1 MMQASALGLGS
12 FAQVERTINQSM
24 FMDPLWPVQCEIHV
38 QPISL
43 FDVSADAAPVEE
55 SESQPK
61 RNPRPLHWIKMP
73 STHVW
78 LPVLVLLSPFS
89 IPSPCQSLVCR
100 IITAENQP
108 LETWITMSRKV
119 RQRRL
124 ALQMRRTSHSRRSLK
139 RMSTYFKNNVW

>member
-1 MMQASALGLGS
+1 ML
-12 FAQVERTINQSM
+12 
-24 FMDPLWPVQCEIHV
+24 
-38 QPISL
+38 
-43 FDVSADAAPVEE
+43 
-55 SESQPK
+55 
-61 RNPRPLHWIKMP
+61 

-89 IPSPCQSLVCR
+89 IPCPCQSESLVCR

-108 LETWITMSRKV
+108 LETWITMFRKV